1 MGQME
6 GLAEATSYIAI
17 H

>member
-1 MGQME
+1 MEPME
-6 GLAEATSYIAI
+6 GLAEATTYIAI